1 MKSADMPSDCNGCL
15 HMFTFENPVKIDDTA
30 YSYRDDNGGM
40 YLFWKGDKDALAAT
54 ASAFSGG
61 TLALA
66 GIGGLAL
73 GILGT
78 TLVMIP
84 KLKKKKEEEAA

>member
-1 MKSADMPSDCNGCL
+1 MSD
-15 HMFTFENPVKIDDTA
+15 
-30 YSYRDDNGGM
+30 
-40 YLFWKGDKDALAAT
+40 
-54 ASAFSGG
+54 SGG

>member
-1 MKSADMPSDCNGCL
+1 
-15 HMFTFENPVKIDDTA
+15 MFVPFEA
-30 YSYRDDNGGM
+30 Y
-40 YLFWKGDKDALAAT
+40 AAET
-54 ASAFSGG
+54 SEQAETG
-61 TLALA
+61 A
-66 GIGGLAL
+66 GIGGLEL

>member
-1 MKSADMPSDCNGCL
+1 MSENGSA
-15 HMFTFENPVKIDDTA
+15 
-30 YSYRDDNGGM
+30 
-40 YLFWKGDKDALAAT
+40 
-54 ASAFSGG
+54 
-61 TLALA
+61 LALA
-66 GIGGLAL
+66 GIGGPAL